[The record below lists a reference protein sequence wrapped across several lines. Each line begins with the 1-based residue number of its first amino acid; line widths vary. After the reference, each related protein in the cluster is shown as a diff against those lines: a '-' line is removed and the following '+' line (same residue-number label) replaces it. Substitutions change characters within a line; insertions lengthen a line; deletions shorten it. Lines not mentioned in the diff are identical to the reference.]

1 MYASYTV
8 SENPEATCE
17 TVANLQVTSCNAGPF
32 SNLNVVFPNRR
43 KPEFSEKG
51 PIIALKNFPA

>member
-1 MYASYTV
+1 MYASYT
-8 SENPEATCE
+8 PEATCE

-51 PIIALKNFPA
+51 PIFALKNFPA